1 MTSEGSVSSNSL
13 RRRKKSSKVHL
24 NIYTL
29 SQAKG
34 ISNKLSN
41 KFGFKKAYHT
51 AVEVYGIEYSYDE
64 TRGIYA
70 AKPREVKNAKL
81 KKALYMGT
89 ANMKWPEVK
98 NIVSELREQYDIDNY
113 DLITRNCHHFCE
125 SLCQE
130 LVAMSIPSHLTKH
143 RKAAQLHKPIIPRV
157 LAQSTPPKGDNIERT
172 LSTVNI
178 WANSELPNE
187 DFKDSYSE
195 SDELCYEMY

>member
-98 NIVSELREQYDIDNY
+98 NIVSELRCAPSKDTKLRFVFGVQKNKKQ
-113 DLITRNCHHFCE
+113 LFLHFC
-125 SLCQE
+125 SFY
-130 LVAMSIPSHLTKH
+130 A
-143 RKAAQLHKPIIPRV
+143 RKPTREWSRARRFFVSWLFRHKI
-157 LAQSTPPKGDNIERT
+157 
-172 LSTVNI
+172 
-178 WANSELPNE
+178 
-187 DFKDSYSE
+187 
-195 SDELCYEMY
+195 